1 MSRLTKNYLT
11 KINSLLDKILKEE
24 KNKILSSARLIRDS
38 YKKGGQLYIFGTGHS
53 RLLGEEAFHRAGGFA
68 AACPIRD
75 DNLTFKK
82 GAKKATSLERTPNIA
97 KKALSKYKITKKD
110 ILMIVSNSGVNHAPV
125 EAAMIAK
132 QKKIKSIALTSV
144 KYSKKAPLS
153 ELNKRLYE
161 IVDVYIDNK
170 IPPGDSIINI
180 NKFSVGPVSTITGS
194 FILNSILIEVADMLK
209 LEKIFP
215 FYISSN
221 MPNADR
227 NNNKLENK
235 FRKNNP
241 HL

>member
-97 KKALSKYKITKKD
+97 KKALAKYKITSKD

-125 EAAMIAK
+125 EAALIAK
-132 QKKIKSIALTSV
+132 KKKIKTISLTSV
-144 KYSKKAPLS
+144 KYSKQAPLS
-153 ELNKRLYE
+153 KLNKRLFE
-161 IVDVYIDNK
+161 ITDIFIDNK
-170 IPPGDSIINI
+170 IPPGDAIINI
-180 NKFSVGPVSTITGS
+180 KDNMVGPASTITGS
-194 FILNSILIEVADMLK
+194 FILNSILIEVANILK
-209 LEKIFP
+209 NEKLFP
-215 FYISSN
+215 FYISVN
-221 MPNADR
+221 MPNAKK
-227 NNNKLENK
+227 NNDKLEKK
-235 FRKNNP
+235 FSKINP

>member
-24 KNKILSSARLIRDS
+24 KNKILSSAKLIRDS
-38 YKKGGQLYIFGTGHS
+38 YKRGGQLYIFGTGHS

>member
-24 KNKILSSARLIRDS
+24 KNKILSSASLIRDS

-97 KKALSKYKITKKD
+97 KKALSKYKITKND
-110 ILMIVSNSGVNHAPV
+110 ILMIVSNSGVNYAPV

-132 QKKIKSIALTSV
+132 QKKIKSIAITSI

-153 ELNKRLYE
+153 DLNKRLYE

-180 NKFSVGPVSTITGS
+180 NKFSVGPASTITGS
-194 FILNSILIEVADMLK
+194 FILNS
-209 LEKIFP
+209 
-215 FYISSN
+215 Y
-221 MPNADR
+221 
-227 NNNKLENK
+227 
-235 FRKNNP
+235 
-241 HL
+241 

>member
-1 MSRLTKNYLT
+1 MSKLRQNYLN
-11 KINSLLDKILKEE
+11 KINKILNKILKEE
-24 KNKILSSARLIRDS
+24 EHKILECAKLIYDS

-82 GAKKATSLERTPNIA
+82 GATKATSLERTPNIA
-97 KKALSKYKITKKD
+97 RKALQKYKITKKD
-110 ILMIVSNSGVNHAPV
+110 VLMVVSNSGVNHAPV

-132 QKKIKSIALTSV
+132 ERGIKSIALTSI

-153 ELNKRLYE
+153 KLNKKLYE
-161 IVDVYIDNK
+161 LVDIFIDNK
-170 IPPGDSIINI
+170 IPPGDTIIKI
-180 NKFSVGPVSTITGS
+180 NKFSVGPASTITGS
-194 FILNSILIEVADMLK
+194 FILNLILIEVASMLK
-209 LEKIFP
+209 TEKIFP

-221 MPNADR
+221 MPNATI

-235 FRKNNP
+235 FRKINP

>member
-97 KKALSKYKITKKD
+97 KKALSKYKITNKD

-180 NKFSVGPVSTITGS
+180 NQFSVGPASTITGS

-227 NNNKLENK
+227 NNNKLENR
-235 FRKNNP
+235 FRKKNP

>member
-97 KKALSKYKITKKD
+97 KKALSKYKITNKD

-194 FILNSILIEVADMLK
+194 FILNSILVEVANLLK
-209 LEKIFP
+209 NEKIFP
-215 FYISSN
+215 FYISVN
-221 MPNADR
+221 MPGAKE
-227 NNNKLENK
+227 NNDKLVKKYKKSNI
-235 FRKNNP
+235 

>member
-97 KKALSKYKITKKD
+97 KKALSKYKITKND

-132 QKKIKSIALTSV
+132 QKKIKSIAITSV

-153 ELNKRLYE
+153 DLNKRLYE

>member
-1 MSRLTKNYLT
+1 MSSLSKKYLSIIS
-11 KINSLLDKILKEE
+11 KILDKISDEEE
-24 KNKILSSARLIRDS
+24 KKITDCAKIIADS

-82 GAKKATSLERTPNIA
+82 GAKKATSLERTPNVA
-97 KKALSKYKITKKD
+97 RKALNKYNITKKD

-125 EAAMIAK
+125 EAAIIAK
-132 QKKIKSIALTSV
+132 EKNIKTIALTSV

-153 ELNKRLYE
+153 KLKKKLYE
-161 IVDVYIDNK
+161 IVDIFIDNK
-170 IPPGDSIINI
+170 IPPGDTVISLK
-180 NKFSVGPVSTITGS
+180 KFSVGPVSTITGS
-194 FILNSILIEVADMLK
+194 FILNSILIEVASMLK
-209 LEKIFP
+209 TEKFFP

-221 MPNADR
+221 MPNATK
-227 NNNKLENK
+227 NNTKLENK
-235 FRKNNP
+235 FRKQNP

>member
-1 MSRLTKNYLT
+1 MSKLTKNYLT

-24 KNKILSSARLIRDS
+24 KNKILSSAKLIRDS
-38 YKKGGQLYIFGTGHS
+38 YKRGGQLYIFGTGHS

-97 KKALSKYKITKKD
+97 KKALSKYKITNKD

-180 NKFSVGPVSTITGS
+180 NQFSVGPASTITGS

-227 NNNKLENK
+227 NNNKLENR
-235 FRKNNP
+235 FRKKNP